1 MSTESISVRLENE
14 SSPLLPQP
22 KKMAPSKI
30 KLGIIFG
37 VAIVSI
43 CAGITVG
50 VLWESI
56 INKIIVKELSL
67 TQTSEKY
74 TMWKETPIPMYL
86 EVYLFNWTNPQDFSV
101 YSKVKPHFNE
111 MGPYVFSE
119 VDYKINQVWNDNET
133 ITFQQKRVWHFIASK
148 SNGSLSDK
156 ITNINPVAASIGYKL
171 RFKGLFALLAVN
183 SVLKILNESRTVTK
197 TVGELLFDGYDD
209 KLLELVHKLNVT
221 KDLPFSKFGWFYNR
235 NNSETYDGTF
245 NMLTGATGLWDTGIL
260 QEWNYSDKSKN
271 FKKECGFING
281 TLGDAWPTVAENS
294 SVNIF
299 APDVCTLLNLNFSK
313 EEDHEGLI
321 GKKYVSTSTMLDNGT
336 KVPSRACY
344 CQDVE
349 CQPSGTLNVSSCKF
363 GAPAFISLPHFYLAD
378 PSYLDAVDGLSP
390 SRNKHEFSMLVEP
403 NFGVPLRVNAR
414 LQLNLLI
421 QPIKHLSLYTNIPR
435 IYMPILWFKQ
445 EANLTAN
452 YARQVKFIATL
463 PLLGHVTFYGIACI
477 GILLMFVG
485 IGVYLKKFRNS
496 DDNQR
501 LIPKTDV
508 NSSTINS

>member
-1 MSTESISVRLENE
+1 MSDNNNENKSNQE
-14 SSPLLPQP
+14 TVQNRSQP
-22 KKMAPSKI
+22 EKMAPSKM

-37 VAIVSI
+37 VALVSI

-50 VLWESI
+50 VLWDSI
-56 INKIIVKELSL
+56 INKIIVKELPL
-67 TQTSEKY
+67 TPTSQKY
-74 TMWKETPIPMYL
+74 AMWEETPIPMYL
-86 EVYLFNWTNPQDFSV
+86 EVYLFNWTNPQDFSLS
-101 YSKVKPHFNE
+101 SKVKPHFNE
-111 MGPYVFSE
+111 LGPYVFSE
-119 VDYKINQVWNDNET
+119 VDYKVNQVWNDNET

-209 KLLELVHKLNVT
+209 ELLELVHK
-221 KDLPFSKFGWFYNR
+221 FNR

-245 NMLTGATGLWDTGIL
+245 NMLTGATGLWGTGIL

-271 FKKECGFING
+271 FEKECGFING
-281 TLGDAWPTVAENS
+281 TLGDAWPTVTENS

-321 GKKYVSTSTMLDNGT
+321 GKKYISTSTMLDNGT

-344 CQDVE
+344 CQGVE

-390 SRNKHEFSMLVEP
+390 SKNKHEFSMLVEP
-403 NFGVPLRVNAR
+403 NFGVPLRVSAR

-463 PLLGHVTFYGIACI
+463 PLLGHVTLYGIACI